1 MPHGV
6 PMLLESNDATNTLG
20 RYHIESHNGENYAHF
35 SNFHF
40 KIDSTSLNINESFNT
55 IQRIAP
61 SLTDNIQLMLRKDV
75 LPTATHLYYQIIN
88 NGKKYLLLTSG
99 EDSEEQTIRA
109 QLLAHVLAG
118 PDSLIQQIHT
128 TNVSTPTAHQWLD
141 DISIHQWFD
150 CHKLDNTIQ
159 TLTLDRIIAAEKLDH
174 THLQAHTRLQ
184 LVIQF
189 IQQKWNNYTN
199 SMKHHSVPKK
209 VRQSKAYNITNFY
222 GIQAIL
228 PKCEMCKAEVLP
240 EAGLCKAH
248 AHCRHTIK
256 TSITQRHYAV
266 NIRKHITP
274 AEMARLNLPDKDTRF
289 SKPQRT
295 LLNLLCTQ
303 QFINSS
309 AHINLENPIIQDSD
323 NASNYTEFHAKPF
336 INIAPKKVLNH
347 TDPMLLQN
355 MAQGVKVHDLKDL
368 PLTAIKKILAKNSAK
383 DRRLKSRIMYHY
395 VPSSLTFPEHFI
407 RNVGFLIKNPH
418 DTNRQTTINHKKLK
432 AWSSA
437 IT

>member
-1 MPHGV
+1 
-6 PMLLESNDATNTLG
+6 
-20 RYHIESHNGENYAHF
+20 
-35 SNFHF
+35 
-40 KIDSTSLNINESFNT
+40 
-55 IQRIAP
+55 
-61 SLTDNIQLMLRKDV
+61 MLRKDV

-99 EDSEEQTIRA
+99 KDSEEQTIRA

-141 DISIHQWFD
+141 NQ
-150 CHKLDNTIQ
+150 TIDSLVQ
-159 TLTLDRIIAAEKLDH
+159 TLTLDTIIPQQKRRRTSICTNRRLIAAEKLDIQ
-174 THLQAHTRLQ
+174 LSPQTRLQ

-189 IQQKWNNYTN
+189 LQHKWNNYANRMT
-199 SMKHHSVPKK
+199 HHSIGMKA
-209 VRQSKAYNITNFY
+209 RQLQAYKTTNY
-222 GIQAIL
+222 YDIQAIL
-228 PKCEMCKAEVLP
+228 PKCEICKYEVLP
-240 EAGLCKAH
+240 AAGLCKAH

-256 TSITQRHYAV
+256 TSATQRHYAAK
-266 NIRKHITP
+266 IRQHITQ
-274 AEMARLNLPDKDTRF
+274 ADMERLNFPDKDMRF

-309 AHINLENPIIQDSD
+309 DHINLENPIIQDSD
-323 NASNYTEFHAKPF
+323 NDSNYTEFHSKPF
-336 INIAPKKVLNH
+336 IDIAPKTLL
-347 TDPMLLQN
+347 TDHMLLQN
-355 MAQGVKVHDLKDL
+355 MAQGVKVHDLKDP
-368 PLTAIKKILAKNSAK
+368 PLIAIKKILAKTSSK
-383 DRRLKSRIMYHY
+383 DSRIKSRIMYHH

-407 RNVGFLIKNPH
+407 RNVGFLIKNPQ
-418 DTNRQTTINHKKLK
+418 DTNRQTTLNKKKLK